1 MNFFLKI
8 EEMTKKLFLLLIIIS
23 LYSCQNVKDALS
35 GKKYESSDEFLVIK
49 KNPLVLPPDFNK
61 LPTPEDPVSL
71 SREESIEA
79 EIDDIVS
86 SMKSDEDLEIKVD
99 NSTTN
104 SSTEDFVLDQIK
116 N

>member
-1 MNFFLKI
+1 MI
-8 EEMTKKLFLLLIIIS
+8 KKLFLLLVVIS
-23 LYSCQNVKDALS
+23 LYSCQSVKDALS

-49 KNPLVLPPDFNK
+49 KNPLVLPPDYNK
-61 LPTPEDPVSL
+61 LPEPEDPVSM

-86 SMKSDEDLEIKVD
+86 SMKSEKDLEIKIE
-99 NSTTN
+99 NSTSN

>member
-1 MNFFLKI
+1 
-8 EEMTKKLFLLLIIIS
+8 MTKKLFLLLIIIS

-86 SMKSDEDLEIKVD
+86 SMKSDEDLEIKVE
-99 NSTTN
+99 NSTSD

>member
-8 EEMTKKLFLLLIIIS
+8 EEMIKKLFLLLIIIS

-71 SREESIEA
+71 SREETIEA

>member
-1 MNFFLKI
+1 MF
-8 EEMTKKLFLLLIIIS
+8 KKLLIII
-23 LYSCQNVKDALS
+23 LLFLQLSCQSIKDGLS

-49 KNPLVLPPDFNK
+49 KNPLVLPPDFNE
-61 LPTPEDPVSL
+61 LPKPEDPVSM

-86 SMKSDEDLEIKVD
+86 SIKSEEDLEIKIE
-99 NSTTN
+99 NSTSN